1 MGLAMKHVFAMPE
14 PFQVPD
20 GTLVSPFFNP
30 KDSKS
35 GLPFDLLDSFSIAG
49 GRIEAQSRSKI
60 HIFPFVTQITFVR
73 RGALEVWMKAI
84 EDKISMLQT
93 PLVPGGLIPQ

>member
-1 MGLAMKHVFAMPE
+1 MKRVFDILE

-30 KDSKS
+30 KDSQS

-49 GRIEAQSRSKI
+49 GRIESSKLLAERVLPPNADLSF
-60 HIFPFVTQITFVR
+60 HDTSV
-73 RGALEVWMKAI
+73 
-84 EDKISMLQT
+84 
-93 PLVPGGLIPQ
+93 